1 MVHTRML
8 AILRAKLRTINIEHS
23 ALRRSGGGEGRS
35 RRMWELRL
43 ERQALMLLIAE
54 ERGAQ
59 NVARKVRVPAH
70 SPSSRLRSA

>member
-1 MVHTRML
+1 MVQTRML

-35 RRMWELRL
+35 RRMRELRL

-54 ERGAQ
+54 ERDAQ
-59 NVARKVRVPAH
+59 KAMCKVRVPAH
-70 SPSSRLRSA
+70 APSSPLRSA